1 MLRQVGK
8 NYSHFCSIYE
18 CRKNSFSFINLGVNL
33 FNNLS
38 KKIDNLKL
46 NGKKIE
52 VL

>member
-1 MLRQVGK
+1 M
-8 NYSHFCSIYE
+8 YE
-18 CRKNSFSFINLGVNL
+18 CLKKSFSFTNLGVNL